1 MDLSSV
7 NSSYQAI
14 QQLTQTQRKEQPSAE
29 NLASKIIENSDID
42 SNGLISSSEF
52 NISDEIFSSMDSNSD
67 GALSSSELE
76 DSISSKLN
84 SLKNQNL
91 SPEEFGS
98 FLSDLGLDVPPPP
111 SQSAMPP
118 PPNSSQM
125 ASDIFETND
134 LDTDGLLSLSEL
146 GIEEELFSSFDSD
159 EDGNISQNELEEGLN
174 SLFESAKNQEISKD
188 DFEEILS
195 NLGVA
200 PNSSEEAPSQGGG
213 APMGGGGGGGSSDE
227 EYEDADLNQDGTV
240 TAAEQAI
247 YDGTVSSDSMEQY
260 TLDLVSTLIG
270 ALKNENSEDS
280 SDSQTD
286 LSQFKEIMSMVNEQ
300 FQDKKTKENIDK
312 FLDYLVS

>member
-14 QQLTQTQRKEQPSAE
+14 QQLTQTQRKDQPSAE
-29 NLASKIIENSDID
+29 SLASKIIENSDID

-84 SLKNQNL
+84 NLKNQNL

-111 SQSAMPP
+111 SQSTMPP

-134 LDTDGLLSLSEL
+134 LDADGLLSLSEL
-146 GIEEELFSSFDSD
+146 GIEEELFSSFDND

-200 PNSSEEAPSQGGG
+200 PNSSEEAPAQGGG

-280 SDSQTD
+280 SDSHTD